1 MADAGALRGPAVAGH
16 AGAVV
21 QHVGD
26 VQLHLAVHSRWP
38 AENRESEHVVVYNL
52 SRLQLVSRDR
62 NTRKIIGA
70 REKER
75 GGGKTDARI
84 APGLDRLYVE
94 LEGDTHESQVP
105 LLETVQNCT
114 WWLIPW
120 GNTSR
125 ARSNSGESRGC
136 SRSLERG
143 WRHGLFP
150 VGQSR
155 SSAPVPC
162 HNVR

>member
-26 VQLHLAVHSRWP
+26 VQLHLAVHSRGP

-75 GGGKTDARI
+75 EKRRERGGGKIDARI
-84 APGLDRLYVE
+84 APGLDGLYVE

-114 WWLIPW
+114 
-120 GNTSR
+120 R
-125 ARSNSGESRGC
+125 
-136 SRSLERG
+136 
-143 WRHGLFP
+143 
-150 VGQSR
+150 
-155 SSAPVPC
+155 
-162 HNVR
+162 